1 MIKTATWNLCLGL
14 KNKKDIVFDTLR
26 EEKIELCLLQEVE
39 IKKDY
44 ISNLLSTRDHK
55 IEVEQSTTKARSA
68 IVIKNTLEYTRRS

>member
-1 MIKTATWNLCLGL
+1 MGL

-44 ISNLLSTRDHK
+44 ISNLLSTRDYK
-55 IEVEQSTTKARSA
+55 IEVKT
-68 IVIKNTLEYTRRS
+68 IYY